1 MLVYYFSKRYS
12 ILEYNVNNLAKLT
25 NELKQIIHAEEK
37 DISDKVMTCINT
49 IPFTSNTLHKLLLN
63 EILHSSY
70 LQRKLEQKV
79 EIIIKIFSSYVEP
92 LLKDI
97 NHTTLLQKW
106 KMNLNSAAYET
117 KLILTCIKL
126 IILKID
132 RYDSNFYWPTLIRDK
147 MQWLHFSQLWSILQ
161 VF

>member
-1 MLVYYFSKRYS
+1 M
-12 ILEYNVNNLAKLT
+12 
-25 NELKQIIHAEEK
+25 
-37 DISDKVMTCINT
+37 
-49 IPFTSNTLHKLLLN
+49 
-63 EILHSSY
+63 
-70 LQRKLEQKV
+70 

-132 RYDSNFYWPTLIRDK
+132 HYDSNFYWPTLIRDK